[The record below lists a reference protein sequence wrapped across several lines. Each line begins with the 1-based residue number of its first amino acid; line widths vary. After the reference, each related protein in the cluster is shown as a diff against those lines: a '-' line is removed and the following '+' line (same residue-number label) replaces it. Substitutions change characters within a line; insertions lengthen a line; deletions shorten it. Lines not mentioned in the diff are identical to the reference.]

1 MRESN
6 VLEFKEADLYY
17 DSLPSKVDNLTFNYL
32 EQAFQAKLGIEKL
45 TTDILITLQLLN
57 QDKSYSIAGELLSD
71 QNHYLGIDMVRF
83 GDSINVFL
91 DRTILDGCS
100 LLEQF
105 EVAVAK
111 YRQYYQYE
119 EIIGSERISKE
130 LIPEAAFREAIANA
144 LIHRD
149 WQIPAQ
155 IKVAMHKDSIEISSP
170 GGLVNGLSKE
180 EYLTGQLSL
189 LRNPILGAVFF
200 RLHLIEKFGTGIQ
213 RIFASYEG
221 SRIKPSVRIL
231 ENSISI
237 TLPIYRESL
246 ESLSPDQR
254 AVYGALESKPLSSS
268 QIVSATG
275 FGATKVRAI
284 LKGLIDA
291 GYVEKH
297 GNGRGTLYACV

>member
-111 YRQYYQYE
+111 YRHYYQYE
-119 EIIGSERISKE
+119 
-130 LIPEAAFREAIANA
+130 
-144 LIHRD
+144 
-149 WQIPAQ
+149 
-155 IKVAMHKDSIEISSP
+155 
-170 GGLVNGLSKE
+170 
-180 EYLTGQLSL
+180 
-189 LRNPILGAVFF
+189 
-200 RLHLIEKFGTGIQ
+200 
-213 RIFASYEG
+213 
-221 SRIKPSVRIL
+221 
-231 ENSISI
+231 
-237 TLPIYRESL
+237 
-246 ESLSPDQR
+246 
-254 AVYGALESKPLSSS
+254 
-268 QIVSATG
+268 
-275 FGATKVRAI
+275 
-284 LKGLIDA
+284 
-291 GYVEKH
+291 
-297 GNGRGTLYACV
+297 